1 MAVSLTKILMRP
13 DPGTREWKD
22 RIIDAASDIP
32 DLEGYVSADAVPIV
46 EYVLTRD
53 PILLYR
59 VARTEEDIIAEVRER
74 FARARRAV
82 ANREE
87 RLAAQ
92 EAVRQA
98 RFEAARQR
106 ARENSVS
113 REG

>member
-1 MAVSLTKILMRP
+1 MAVSLTKSLMRP
-13 DPGTREWKD
+13 EPSTPGWKD
-22 RIIDAASDIP
+22 RIIDAADDIP
-32 DLEGYVSADAVPIV
+32 DLDGYVSADAIPIV

-74 FARARRAV
+74 FARARKAV

-87 RLAAQ
+87 RIAAR
-92 EAVRQA
+92 EAVVRA
-98 RFEAARQR
+98 RHEELRQR